1 MLISTTVL
9 WLILFYSDWL
19 QEKKILFRF
28 VSKKFFLIFFISIF
42 LVLNIFFNAKEFCCM
57 KPKMWSS
64 HYNLFVP
71 ANSDLSET
79 EYEVDLNSLEISQ
92 VLKRQKKKNST
103 VATESQ
109 LPQVKALMEKFIF
122 IPLLV
127 NF

>member
-1 MLISTTVL
+1 
-9 WLILFYSDWL
+9 
-19 QEKKILFRF
+19 
-28 VSKKFFLIFFISIF
+28 
-42 LVLNIFFNAKEFCCM
+42 M
-57 KPKMWSS
+57 KPKMWSN

>member
-1 MLISTTVL
+1 LLFSYFL
-9 WLILFYSDWL
+9 YFYFSRSEYFFQCQRILL
-19 QEKKILFRF
+19 HET
-28 VSKKFFLIFFISIF
+28 
-42 LVLNIFFNAKEFCCM
+42 
-57 KPKMWSS
+57 
-64 HYNLFVP
+64 YNLFVP

-103 VATESQ
+103 IATESQ

>member
-19 QEKKILFRF
+19 QKKKSYFVLCQRSFLLFSYFLYFYFSRSEYFFQCQRIL
-28 VSKKFFLIFFISIF
+28 LH
-42 LVLNIFFNAKEFCCM
+42 ET
-57 KPKMWSS
+57 
-64 HYNLFVP
+64 YNLFVP

-103 VATESQ
+103 IATESQ